1 MEKNVSLAED
11 VVHIKQCL
19 PNVSQTT
26 NLTFYSIFVD
36 CKKKLAQKMEQLF
49 LSPLKEHAT
58 ERKEELIAF

>member
-11 VVHIKQCL
+11 VVRIKQCL

-49 LSPLKEHAT
+49 LSPLKERAP
-58 ERKEELIAF
+58 ERTTELIAF

>member
-1 MEKNVSLAED
+1 M
-11 VVHIKQCL
+11 VHIKQDL
-19 PNVSQTT
+19 SNVSQTT

-58 ERKEELIAF
+58 GRKTEKITF